1 MSKSSPHESGNFH
14 YTRAKDRLWLY
25 YTPVQTGK
33 ESVTQLLDSCDKDQ
47 AETLERNLGL
57 QKTGKRPI

>member
-1 MSKSSPHESGNFH
+1 MSKSSPHESGTFSLH
-14 YTRAKDRLWLY
+14 QSQGSSLVVL
-25 YTPVQTGK
+25 QTGK
-33 ESVTQLLDSCDKDQ
+33 ESVTQVLDSCDKDQ